1 MISTM
6 MACPDMETEARL
18 TEALDR
24 TAKFGEIP
32 GGNLGL
38 FDDNDNLLIE
48 LSRK

>member
-24 TAKFGEIP
+24 TAKFGTIP